1 MSVISRFAGVVGDRV
16 PSGGWGLLGLRFA
29 DEGIQG
35 EGNQALL
42 EDVSDRALQG
52 RQPRLPPAIRD
63 TRAAPPLQL
72 DTPAPRNAEKPLV
85 LDVTADDPPRNAAD
99 EQPQAVEVLE
109 VQDQQ
114 SQTKPH
120 KQSVEEAS
128 AAVLKSLL
136 NRDKAKP
143 DKAAERTAA
152 KSASKKQRK
161 RQQPWQPRQTRRQLG
176 RSSLRRLRPRKG
188 RQPML

>member
-1 MSVISRFAGVVGDRV
+1 MSVIKGLAGVLGDRV
-16 PSGGWGLLGLRFA
+16 PSGGRGLPGLRFA
-29 DEGIQG
+29 GEGIQG

-99 EQPQAVEVLE
+99 ERPLAVEVFEL
-109 VQDQQ
+109 QDQP

-128 AAVLKSLL
+128 AAVMNSCF
-136 NRDKAKP
+136 P
-143 DKAAERTAA
+143 EI
-152 KSASKKQRK
+152 KQGLRK
-161 RQQPWQPRQTRRQLG
+161 RQQRQPTKRKQRQKRKRQQRRQPRRTRRQLG
-176 RSSLRRLRPRKG
+176 PRRA
-188 RQPML
+188 